1 MKALDTFSRRLS
13 STFAVIAS
21 LTIALIMVLTVADV
35 ARRSLTG
42 RSIPGTTEFS
52 EVFLVAAAF
61 LGLAYAM
68 RTGAHVAVDLVVER
82 MPARAGRIVFTIGMV
97 TAIAVLVWMTFQ
109 TGGAALRSIS
119 AGEYRYGLIQVPIWP
134 AKAVIPVALAA
145 LILECVITLAK
156 TWGRGAPENSASE
169 DSASEDGTEGRA

>member
-13 STFAVIAS
+13 RTFAVIAS
-21 LTIALIMVLTVADV
+21 LTIALIMLLTVADV
-35 ARRSLTG
+35 VRRSLTG

-68 RTGAHVAVDLVVER
+68 RTGAHVAVDLVIER
-82 MPARAGRIVFTIGMV
+82 MPARAGRIIFTAGMV
-97 TAIAVLVWMTFQ
+97 LALAVLVWMMFQ
-109 TGGAALRSIS
+109 TGNAALRSIS

-134 AKAVIPVALAA
+134 AKAVIPLALAA
-145 LILECVITLAK
+145 LILECVVTLAK
-156 TWGRGAPENSASE
+156 TWRSGTA
-169 DSASEDGTEGRA
+169 EDGATEAGAEGRA